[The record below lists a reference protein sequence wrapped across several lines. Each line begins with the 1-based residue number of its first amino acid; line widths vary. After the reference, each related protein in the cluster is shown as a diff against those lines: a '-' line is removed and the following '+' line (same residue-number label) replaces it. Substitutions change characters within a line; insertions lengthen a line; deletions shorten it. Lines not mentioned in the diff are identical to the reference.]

1 MASSQT
7 DPDRS
12 PKDSGV
18 KFPQDW
24 LVSLATTPLL
34 ITILGTKV
42 AYQMFINFT
51 SSSEEIFRGDRLP
64 VLHFPQADELGV
76 VKKS

>member
-1 MASSQT
+1 MASLQT

-12 PKDSGV
+12 SKDSGV
-18 KFPQDW
+18 RFPQDW
-24 LVSLATTPLL
+24 LVSLATTPVLM
-34 ITILGTKV
+34 TFVGTK
-42 AYQMFINFT
+42 ALYEMLLNFS

-64 VLHFPQADELGV
+64 VLHFPQSDESGV

>member
-1 MASSQT
+1 MAFSQT

-18 KFPQDW
+18 RFPQDW
-24 LVSLATTPLL
+24 LVSLATTPVLM
-34 ITILGTKV
+34 TFLGTK
-42 AYQMFINFT
+42 ALYEMLLNFS

-64 VLHFPQADELGV
+64 VLHFPQADEAGV

>member
-1 MASSQT
+1 MASLQP
-7 DPDRS
+7 DPAQNPHDPSVR
-12 PKDSGV
+12 
-18 KFPQDW
+18 FPQDW

-34 ITILGTKV
+34 ITVLGTK
-42 AYQMFINFT
+42 ALYEMLLNFS

-64 VLHFPQADELGV
+64 VLHFPQSDESGV